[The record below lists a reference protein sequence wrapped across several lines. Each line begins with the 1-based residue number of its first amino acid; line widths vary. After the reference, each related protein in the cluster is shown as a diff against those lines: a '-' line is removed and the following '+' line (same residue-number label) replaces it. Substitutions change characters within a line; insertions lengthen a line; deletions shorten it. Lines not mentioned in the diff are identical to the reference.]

1 MVPYHVILSL
11 SNMSGTDKI
20 HKSMV
25 IELDSVQLEAGPGGY
40 TAGSVVYLDTNS
52 LGVLALANTED
63 NGRKCVGIAEET
75 KAQGQVGTVRI
86 TGTVVYSGWT
96 LTPGDDVWAS
106 PSVAGGITNIST
118 GSHVFLG
125 KVLEP
130 DRILL
135 TVKPTSVKSTTATI
149 SLTAG
154 ETLVEG
160 DWVWQDTAD
169 SKVKKIIATT
179 PSDTQKVLGVV
190 VSTGTVL
197 LNQSVEILTFG
208 LWNSTNTISGPI
220 GDRWLSTSTPGQM
233 VSVAPSVT
241 QQVWLGLKL
250 SDSKMLV
257 RLGGSGGSGS
267 GGPMLLTPQLIES
280 DFTIPTGFNGLSA
293 GDVTIQLGVTVTVP
307 VGSDWIII
315 DPPV

>member
-1 MVPYHVILSL
+1 
-11 SNMSGTDKI
+11 
-20 HKSMV
+20 
-25 IELDSVQLEAGPGGY
+25 
-40 TAGSVVYLDTNS
+40 
-52 LGVLALANTED
+52 
-63 NGRKCVGIAEET
+63 
-75 KAQGQVGTVRI
+75 
-86 TGTVVYSGWT
+86 
-96 LTPGDDVWAS
+96 
-106 PSVAGGITNIST
+106 
-118 GSHVFLG
+118 
-125 KVLEP
+125 
-130 DRILL
+130 
-135 TVKPTSVKSTTATI
+135 
-149 SLTAG
+149 LTAG

-169 SKVKKIIATT
+169 SKVKKVIATT

-208 LWNSTNTISGPI
+208 LWNSTNTISGPV
-220 GDRWLSTSTPGQM
+220 GDRWLSTSVAGQM

-250 SDSKMLV
+250 SNSKMLV